1 MQTVATRSTPLHSQA
16 WLCCREEILFSG
28 GFADEGSAGGRRVIH
43 VPGGEAGGVA
53 GDQGVVVDD
62 VWGEAAVNVQPG
74 AFVFVEGEDW
84 REMRDDVPEIDD
96 AVADVEAGV
105 EEADVIGMAD
115 ARLGP
120 SVNGGREIDGEVVEE
135 IGGRE
140 SGERATETMAGD
152 ENLLEGGG
160 FGRNEFGQSGAE
172 AFANGF
178 IDKKEAL
185 VNGTASGN
193 GAVRRGSEIEVVEP
207 ILKIFGATERDDQ
220 TAVGGIQAD
229 PAEMLV
235 G

>member
-1 MQTVATRSTPLHSQA
+1 M
-16 WLCCREEILFSG
+16 
-28 GFADEGSAGGRRVIH
+28 IH

-84 REMRDDVPEIDD
+84 REMGDDVPEIDD

-120 SVNGGREIDGEVVEE
+120 GVNGGREIDGEVVEE